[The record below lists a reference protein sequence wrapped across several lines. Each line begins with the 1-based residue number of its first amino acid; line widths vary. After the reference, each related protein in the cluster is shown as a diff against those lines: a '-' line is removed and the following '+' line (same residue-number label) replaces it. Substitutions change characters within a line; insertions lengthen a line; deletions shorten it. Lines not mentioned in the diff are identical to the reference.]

1 LIAQFLTLFGGI
13 LIGYQRLDSSSTE
26 GSDETDAL
34 NTNRIGVV
42 VVGINCMTMVWPL
55 VRLVLV
61 GKHVEY
67 YEKVIWLSGC
77 AHRSYMSYCGGA
89 ARDAAAREK
98 AKEERQAERRAA
110 GIRRQTS
117 MPRMDTTNSEG
128 TRDSDLMAVLHRA
141 QAAAERETWSA
152 SGQSPGFQA
161 DQELGVGTDRCQ
173 ELDIETGNAAT
184 VAPQHV
190 SVAPVIAVLGYLP
203 PGPPVQSDNADSQ
216 NVLDRDQV
224 LHEVWDRCEDYT
236 RNQFFRRLREVEGYT
251 ELVGPASGSPQTE
264 RKS

>member
-77 AHRSYMSYCGGA
+77 AHRCYMSYCGGA
-89 ARDAAAREK
+89 ARDA
-98 AKEERQAERRAA
+98 
-110 GIRRQTS
+110 
-117 MPRMDTTNSEG
+117 NSEG